1 MKWRHNG
8 LPNGRIS
15 FGLRQSAEIVNGVFE
30 APDDPALTER
40 LKKAGHTPIEDAPA
54 PPQRRW
60 GELAHRMQ
68 MVNGR
73 PTESLRKDGE
83 RDDKRR
89 TPDSGERRRPGH

>member
-40 LKKAGHTPIEDAPA
+40 LKKAGHTPIEDAPGTA
-54 PPQRRW
+54 RSGG
-60 GELAHRMQ
+60 GESGAQ
-68 MVNGR
+68 DA
-73 PTESLRKDGE
+73 DGE
-83 RDDKRR
+83 RKTDGKPK
-89 TPDSGERRRPGH
+89 TGW